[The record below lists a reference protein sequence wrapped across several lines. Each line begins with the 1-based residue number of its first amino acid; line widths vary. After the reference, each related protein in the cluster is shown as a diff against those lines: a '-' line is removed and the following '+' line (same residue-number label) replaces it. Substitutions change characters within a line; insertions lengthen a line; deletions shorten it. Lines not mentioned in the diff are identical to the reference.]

1 VADDSTAFRASWISW
16 FAARVLILAGTVV
29 LVSTLARVAGNRWWF
44 ADLLNQFAVQ
54 YVILLIPVV
63 AGLMVL
69 GRWRGALVFLIPL
82 LVNLWVIRD
91 GVFPT
96 AEPERISRGQPAGV
110 RIRILTHNVLRPS
123 RTWKNVEALVR
134 EFNPDI
140 VALQEVDKDWMEG
153 LGGLR
158 AIYPHFYHVDHAGN
172 FGIALFSRIAWEDVD
187 VQWFG
192 EAELPSLHF
201 RFQLQGR
208 YPVELVNTHPLPPT
222 SSVDSRARNGQLL
235 LTAANMDRN
244 RSRILLG
251 DFNLTPWSPWF
262 QEILRRGGLRDAAT
276 GFGFTPTW
284 HCFPTVLGGV
294 RIDHVLASP
303 DWIVEN
309 YQVGGPAGSDHLPVI
324 VDLALSSENRKSA
337 ISSRI
342 SDK

>member
-1 VADDSTAFRASWISW
+1 MADDSTAFRTSWISW
-16 FAARVLILAGTVV
+16 FASRVLIHAGTIV

-63 AGLMVL
+63 AGLMIL
-69 GRWRGALVFLIPL
+69 KRWREALIFLIPL

-91 GVFPT
+91 GVFPAVDDKRKSREQT
-96 AEPERISRGQPAGV
+96 AGL
-110 RIRILTHNVLRPS
+110 RIRILTHNVLRPA
-123 RTWKNVEALVR
+123 RTWNNVEALVR

-153 LGGLR
+153 LAGLR
-158 AIYPHFYHVDHAGN
+158 ATYPHFYHVDHAGN

-192 EAELPSLHF
+192 EAALPSLHF
-201 RFQLQGR
+201 RFRLQDR
-208 YPVELVNTHPLPPT
+208 YPVELVNTHPLPPG
-222 SSVDSRARNGQLL
+222 SSADWRARNGQLL
-235 LTAANMDRN
+235 LTAVNMDRN
-244 RSRILLG
+244 RARILLG

-262 QEILRRGGLRDAAT
+262 QEVLRRGGLCDAAT

-284 HCFPTVLGGV
+284 HCFPTILGGV

-309 YQVGGPAGSDHLPVI
+309 YQVGGRTGSDHLPVI
-324 VDLALSSENRKSA
+324 VDLALSPKNRKSDRSTG
-337 ISSRI
+337 ISE
-342 SDK
+342 K